1 MSARMKIRS
10 AGVMLTLAA
19 TVSLAAF
26 RPRDTPE
33 EEFVAIV
40 RAWVTMGLPSDWPQL
55 EALPGVRWAP
65 LPPKSLDNCAP
76 DGGCFERHGVTNIG
90 GRTVAVIATGART
103 MVFNIYFRNGGAPF
117 GEAAILNA
125 LKAASLTTTLARC
138 PGRDGTGSSNWYRLG
153 GGNVSPSFLSVQPAT
168 ARRNNEGFV
177 LSAGTDLPKLQ
188 PNQLALYSEHC
199 AAGAVQQPVAT
210 TKPHEQ
216 VAQTVVALLVPT
228 RGAVSYDW
236 KSLTAL
242 PIGINWD
249 AAGAK
254 RVDLSYRNDRNPFS
268 LSGSVTLAGRS
279 YSALASGTQTQ
290 VAVIYLDESQLHP
303 RGEHMLGVVYQKGIA
318 VQLRRCGPVY
328 TESTNNWYALTSANT
343 RPAMIRQSLRYDGNQ
358 VQDAYELRLDGSL
371 PVRDPRDRD
380 PGVNGCR

>member
-1 MSARMKIRS
+1 MKIRS
-10 AGVMLTLAA
+10 DGVMLAFT
-19 TVSLAAF
+19 TIVSLAAF

-33 EEFVAIV
+33 EEFGAIV
-40 RAWVTMGLPSDWPQL
+40 RAWVTMGLPSDWAQL
-55 EALPGVRWAP
+55 EALPNVRWAS

-76 DGGCFERHGVTNIG
+76 DG
-90 GRTVAVIATGART
+90 
-103 MVFNIYFRNGGAPF
+103 
-117 GEAAILNA
+117 
-125 LKAASLTTTLARC
+125 
-138 PGRDGTGSSNWYRLG
+138 GTGSSNWYRLG

-177 LSAGTDLPKLQ
+177 LSSGADLPKLH
-188 PNQLALYSEHC
+188 PNQLALYSEQC
-199 AAGAVQQPVAT
+199 AAGAVQQPVST
-210 TKPHEQ
+210 TRPHEQ
-216 VAQTVVALLVPT
+216 IAQTVVALLVPT
-228 RGAVSYDW
+228 SGAVSYDW
-236 KSLTAL
+236 KSLAAL
-242 PIGINWD
+242 PIGISWD

-254 RVDLSYRNDRNPFS
+254 RVDLSYRNDRNPYS
-268 LSGSVTLAGRS
+268 LSGSVTLASRS
-279 YSALASGTQTQ
+279 FSALASGTQTQ
-290 VAVIYLDESQLHP
+290 VKVIYLDESQLHP